1 MKKQHLLIGG
11 ILVAIAA
18 LVWVFFGT
26 QSTESLP
33 AFKSESEARA
43 FLKEQVADGRFSELE
58 ARVHLAEA
66 LSQIKKQERRQGWW
80 KEYEE
85 DIRQLMEKNGIG
97 EDEAKELLK
106 RSMKGKKKPAASK
119 KGSGKTAKDKAAGRA
134 GK

>member
-85 DIRQLMEKNGIG
+85 DIKL
-97 EDEAKELLK
+97 
-106 RSMKGKKKPAASK
+106 
-119 KGSGKTAKDKAAGRA
+119 
-134 GK
+134 